1 MVKKDKT
8 DKIIPATSSDS
19 ISPRLA
25 RLLEAIE
32 KTGSLNAASK
42 LLGASYRYGWGQL
55 KKANDIFGQPLIES
69 KTGGEDGGHT
79 TLTPFGKRLLIQHQ
93 LRTGAIEALTSS
105 ESFWQVVSTKLSARN
120 QIPGKITSIKKDGVA
135 ARITIEVTLP
145 VTITSMITS
154 DAANFLE
161 LEEGMEVKAVIK
173 ATEVMVSV

>member
-1 MVKKDKT
+1 MVKT
-8 DKIIPATSSDS
+8 DNADTNELSDS
-19 ISPRLA
+19 ITPRLA

-32 KTGSLNAASK
+32 KTGSLNAASR
-42 LLGASYRYGWGQL
+42 LLGTSYRYEWGEL
-55 KKANDIFGQPLIES
+55 KTASEEFGRPLVES
-69 KTGGEDGGHT
+69 KTGGQTGGHT
-79 TLTPFGKRLLIQHQ
+79 TLTPFGKRLLIKHQ
-93 LRTGAIEALTSS
+93 LTTRAIEALTSS